1 MKQVVYVRSFPAA
14 PDLRRDCDDLHVHE
28 IAVRGDAD
36 FDAVPSVL
44 LGIFAAGPQSGGVFP
59 ENLPHAVF
67 RLGDEQ
73 RIVGTHRQPRHQFHS
88 RGKDRQEQ
96 HRRHDGFQ
104 Q

>member
-1 MKQVVYVRSFPAA
+1 MYDLFPAA
-14 PDLRRDCDDLHVHE
+14 PDLRHDRDDLHVRE
-28 IAVRGDAD
+28 IPVKSDAD
-36 FDAVPSVL
+36 FDAAPSVL

-73 RIVGTHRQPRHQFHS
+73 RIVVTHRQTRHQFHG
-88 RGKDRQEQ
+88 RGKGRQEKY
-96 HRRHDGFQ
+96 RRHDGFQ